1 MVNYVFAVHDAAL
14 GGYLRPFI
22 APSRAVAIRSFADE
36 VRNSEGIFYA
46 HPKDYS
52 LHFLGYFD
60 DQTGYFDQPQ
70 DEGPHRISL
79 ASDFVDQV
87 D

>member
-1 MVNYVFAVHDAAL
+1 MTNHVFAVYDSAL
-14 GGYLRPFI
+14 GGYLRPFC

-36 VRNSEGIFYA
+36 VRNPEGIFHS

-52 LHFLGYFD
+52 LHLLGYFD
-60 DQTGYFDQPQ
+60 DQTGIFDQP
-70 DEGPHRISL
+70 EAPYRISL

>member
-1 MVNYVFAVHDAAL
+1 MTSHVFAVYDSAL
-14 GGYLRPFI
+14 GGYLRPFF

-36 VRNSEGIFYA
+36 VRNPESIFHS

-52 LHFLGYFD
+52 LHVLGTFD
-60 DQTGYFDQPQ
+60 DLTGTLDQP
-70 DEGPHRISL
+70 EAPYRISL